1 MGNIVIGMKVGHL
14 LVHAGVRLCS
24 ERGFNIDQQAHMHCL
39 QYNLQGALQYIT
51 PLNLLQTTEW
61 FIISELNSENGFN
74 IDQQLHMH
82 YLQYNLQGA
91 LQYITPLNLRPTTE
105 WLIISE
111 LTSENGINVGQQ
123 VHMYCL

>member
-61 FIISELNSENGFN
+61 FIISEPNSENEFN
-74 IDQQLHMH
+74 IDQKA
-82 YLQYNLQGA
+82 YLYNLQGA
-91 LQYITPLNLRPTTE
+91 LQSITPLNLRPTTE